1 MNAQE
6 IAEVYLKANPTKEKI
21 FICSDGN
28 AFWDQIPARNHAR
41 TIRGYYVEYPE
52 KAAEVEV
59 EVKPK
64 KKTAKK

>member
-1 MNAQE
+1 MTAKE

-28 AFWDQIPARNHAR
+28 AFWSEIPARNHAK
-41 TIRGYYVEYPE
+41 TIRGSYEEYPE
-52 KAAEVEV
+52 KAAKVEV

>member
-6 IAEVYLKANPTKEKI
+6 IAAVYLKENPSKEKI

-28 AFWDQIPARNHAR
+28 AFWSEIPARNHAK
-41 TIRGYYVEYPE
+41 TIRGTYAKFPE
-52 KAAEVEV
+52 NKAEAEV

>member
-6 IAEVYLKANPTKEKI
+6 IAEVYLKANPNKEKI

-28 AFWDQIPARNHAR
+28 AFWSEIPARNHAR
-41 TIRGYYVEYPE
+41 TIRGSYVEFPE
-52 KAAEVEV
+52 KAEEM